1 MSDISKIP
9 NASALFPIKGSA
21 YVPTPSDDAGTPP
34 QKYFDSD
41 FTNSDFPLLWGR
53 SNGGRGDIHNFAS
66 DLKVNFLHLYDWSVP
81 PYPGQQPGQYQRSH
95 LSFLDECASN
105 NIKVFIPV
113 SNYFL
118 EQLHQGN
125 DVTPFIKAMVTE
137 VYNGGI
143 SPHKAAGIWGIGN
156 EFDLAGGFSVTDVAK
171 MIQILVNVEASLNIP
186 PSALLPI
193 TAPVSFADPTGENIP
208 GIVAI
213 KNLHGALKA
222 ANLES
227 VWDTRFIASTNP
239 QNDGNYIKNYI
250 DVTFPSYYS
259 RLPFFFAEMGVP
271 IKADS
276 TVNNE
281 EKQAEWVLSQLQNAT
296 PRNNFLGACVFQFL
310 NQSAVKT
317 GSETTYGMTKYV
329 GPFTTG
335 TIPQSY
341 IPGGGETYNVDT
353 LTQKPM
359 YQTVKKVFA
368 NAAVN
373 TPV

>member
-1 MSDISKIP
+1 
-9 NASALFPIKGSA
+9 
-21 YVPTPSDDAGTPP
+21 
-34 QKYFDSD
+34 
-41 FTNSDFPLLWGR
+41 
-53 SNGGRGDIHNFAS
+53 
-66 DLKVNFLHLYDWSVP
+66 
-81 PYPGQQPGQYQRSH
+81 
-95 LSFLDECASN
+95 
-105 NIKVFIPV
+105 
-113 SNYFL
+113 
-118 EQLHQGN
+118 
-125 DVTPFIKAMVTE
+125 MVTE
-137 VYNGGI
+137 VYNGGT

-222 ANLES
+222 ANLEPI
-227 VWDTRFIASTNP
+227 WDTRIIASTNP

-276 TVNNE
+276 IVNTE

-310 NQSAVKT
+310 DQSAVKT
-317 GSETTYGMTKYV
+317 GTEATYGMTKYS
-329 GPFTTG
+329 GSFTTG
-335 TIPQSY
+335 AIPQGY
-341 IPGGGETYNVDT
+341 VPGGGETYNFDT